1 MTITPQQMALAML
14 LIQNAIAAAFNTV
27 GKMTPEEV
35 AAATTVEEAKKA
47 ALMAEINAH

>member
-1 MTITPQQMALAML
+1 MKLTPQQLALAML

-35 AAATTVEEAKKA
+35 AAATTVEEARKI
-47 ALMAEINAH
+47 ALMAEIEAH